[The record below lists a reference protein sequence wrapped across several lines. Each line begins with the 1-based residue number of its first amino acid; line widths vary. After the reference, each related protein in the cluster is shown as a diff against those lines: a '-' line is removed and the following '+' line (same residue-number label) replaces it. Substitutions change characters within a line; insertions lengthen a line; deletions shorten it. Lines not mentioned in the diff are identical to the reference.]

1 MQERRA
7 EPRFQVELN
16 AQWETLKSQGRGSIT
31 DLSSNG
37 CFVLTGGEFTVGEL
51 ACLQI
56 KAAEQYATVWGEIA
70 YTTAEIGFAM
80 RFVFAGEDRRALD
93 ALLDELGAEDV

>member
-7 EPRFQVELN
+7 VPRFQVELN

-31 DLSSNG
+31 DLSPSG

-56 KAAEQYATVWGEIA
+56 KAPEQYATVWGEIIN
-70 YTTAEIGFAM
+70 TTPEMGFAVQ
-80 RFVFAGEDRRALD
+80 FVFAGDDRRELE
-93 ALLDELGAEDV
+93 ALLNELGAEDA